1 MRYGALYGGAACA
14 RWLLDKRNGQPSV
27 TPSSPSSRYAE
38 PPLDTRS
45 ASCSCSEA
53 SHSRLLPRLLT
64 FQRMT
69 AEDVSHPASRRL
81 RRSVSDL
88 GTGAPFSSSV
98 LLYARR
104 RASQR

>member
-1 MRYGALYGGAACA
+1 MRYGALNGGAACA
-14 RWLLDKRNGQPSV
+14 LSLLDKRNGQPSV
-27 TPSSPSSRYAE
+27 TPSNTSVRYAK

-45 ASCSCSEA
+45 ASCSCPEA
-53 SHSRLLPRLLT
+53 SHTRLLPRLLVL
-64 FQRMT
+64 QRMT